1 MKLKDVTRLENPMVL
16 ADPFP
21 DECFYP
27 ICPLCE
33 SDNYNLVYFDSNDEI
48 IGCND
53 CVVSKSADE
62 YLEMVEEGELAEA
75 EYWQERKYD
84 EEKEDEIMRIRDK

>member
-1 MKLKDVTRLENPMVL
+1 MKLKDITRIENPMVL

-21 DECFYP
+21 DEYFYP

-33 SDNYNLVYFDSNDEI
+33 SDDYDLVYFDSNDEF
-48 IGCND
+48 IGCSD
-53 CVVSKSADE
+53 CVSIKSNDE
-62 YLEMVEEGELAEA
+62 YAKMITEDELAEK

-84 EEKEDEIMRIRDK
+84 EEKENEIMGIR

>member
-21 DECFYP
+21 DECSYP

-33 SDNYNLVYFDSNDEI
+33 SDDYDLVYFDSNDEF
-48 IGCND
+48 IGCSD
-53 CVVSKSADE
+53 CVVTMSNDE
-62 YLEMVEEGELAEA
+62 YAEKIREDEIAEA
-75 EYWQERKYD
+75 EYWQERKYE
-84 EEKEDEIMRIRDK
+84 EEKEYEILHR